1 MLLFRMIVTLVGVED
16 VPEIAMDVNR
26 EITSTAYAYFLNELG
41 LNDEQKK
48 LVKALIRH
56 LYIDGWTDG
65 NAHGNFLIPKEFA
78 EMIDKDLENSW
89 ASLIIE
95 EME

>member
-1 MLLFRMIVTLVGVED
+1 MSKED
-16 VPEIAMDVNR
+16 
-26 EITSTAYAYFLNELG
+26 ITSTAYAYFLNQLG

-65 NAHGNFLIPKEFA
+65 NAHGNFPTQDSFD
-78 EMIDKDLENSW
+78 EMIDKDLESSW

>member
-1 MLLFRMIVTLVGVED
+1 MTED
-16 VPEIAMDVNR
+16 VNG
-26 EITSTAYAYFLNELG
+26 EITSTAYAYFLDELR
-41 LNDEQKK
+41 LNDQQKE

-65 NAHGNFLIPKEFA
+65 NAQHFLIKDSFDEV
-78 EMIDKDLENSW
+78 IYKDLENSW

>member
-1 MLLFRMIVTLVGVED
+1 
-16 VPEIAMDVNR
+16 MDVNR

-41 LNDEQKK
+41 LNDVQKK

-56 LYIDGWTDG
+56 LYIDGWSDG
-65 NAHGNFLIPKEFA
+65 NAHGNLIPKEFA

-89 ASLIIE
+89 ANLILDE
-95 EME
+95 LTEQAQELDMGYENNV

>member
-1 MLLFRMIVTLVGVED
+1 MSK
-16 VPEIAMDVNR
+16 DVNR

-41 LNDEQKK
+41 LNDQQKE

-65 NAHGNFLIPKEFA
+65 NAHGNFLIPKEF
-78 EMIDKDLENSW
+78 KSW
-89 ASLIIE
+89 HSKYYLKE
-95 EME
+95 P

>member
-1 MLLFRMIVTLVGVED
+1 MSED
-16 VPEIAMDVNR
+16 
-26 EITSTAYAYFLNELG
+26 ITSTAYAHFLNELG
-41 LNDEQKK
+41 LNDQQKE

-65 NAHGNFLIPKEFA
+65 NAHGNFLIPKKFA
-78 EMIDKDLENSW
+78 EMICKDLENSW

>member
-1 MLLFRMIVTLVGVED
+1 MTED
-16 VPEIAMDVNR
+16 VNG

-41 LNDEQKK
+41 LNGEQKG

-65 NAHGNFLIPKEFA
+65 NAHGHPAPKEFA

-89 ASLIIE
+89 ASLIVE

>member
-1 MLLFRMIVTLVGVED
+1 
-16 VPEIAMDVNR
+16 MDVNR
-26 EITSTAYAYFLNELG
+26 EITSTDYAHFLNELG
-41 LNDEQKK
+41 LNDQQKE
-48 LVKALIRH
+48 LVKALIGY

-65 NAHGNFLIPKEFA
+65 NAHDNFLIPKEFA
-78 EMIDKDLENSW
+78 EMIGKDLENSW

>member
-1 MLLFRMIVTLVGVED
+1 MSK
-16 VPEIAMDVNR
+16 DVNR

-78 EMIDKDLENSW
+78 EMIDKDLGNSW

>member
-1 MLLFRMIVTLVGVED
+1 
-16 VPEIAMDVNR
+16 MDVNR
-26 EITSTAYAYFLNELG
+26 EITSTDYAHFLNELG
-41 LNDEQKK
+41 LNDQQKE
-48 LVKALIRH
+48 LVKALIGY

-65 NAHGNFLIPKEFA
+65 NAHDNFLAPKEFA
-78 EMIDKDLENSW
+78 EMIGKDLENSW

>member
-1 MLLFRMIVTLVGVED
+1 MSNKV
-16 VPEIAMDVNR
+16 AMM
-26 EITSTAYAYFLNELG
+26 AYAYFLNELG

-65 NAHGNFLIPKEFA
+65 NAHGYFLIPEELA

-89 ASLIIE
+89 ANLIIE

>member
-1 MLLFRMIVTLVGVED
+1 MTE
-16 VPEIAMDVNR
+16 DVNR

-41 LNDEQKK
+41 LNDQQKE
-48 LVKALIRH
+48 LVKALIGYV
-56 LYIDGWTDG
+56 YIDGWTDG
-65 NAHGNFLIPKEFA
+65 NAHGSFLIPKELA

-89 ASLIIE
+89 ANLIIE

>member
-1 MLLFRMIVTLVGVED
+1 MAE
-16 VPEIAMDVNR
+16 DVNR

-41 LNDEQKK
+41 LNGTQKE
-48 LVKALIRH
+48 LVKALIGYV
-56 LYIDGWTDG
+56 YIDGWTDG
-65 NAHGNFLIPKEFA
+65 NAHESFLIPKEFA
-78 EMIDKDLENSW
+78 KMIGKDLENSW

>member
-1 MLLFRMIVTLVGVED
+1 MAE
-16 VPEIAMDVNR
+16 DVNR

-41 LNDEQKK
+41 LNDQQKE

-65 NAHGNFLIPKEFA
+65 NAHSYFLIPEELA
-78 EMIDKDLENSW
+78 EMVDKDLEDSW

>member
-1 MLLFRMIVTLVGVED
+1 MG
-16 VPEIAMDVNR
+16 VNR

-65 NAHGNFLIPKEFA
+65 NAHDNFLIPKEFINTPSA
-78 EMIDKDLENSW
+78 HSEMIDKDLENSW

>member
-1 MLLFRMIVTLVGVED
+1 MAED
-16 VPEIAMDVNR
+16 V
-26 EITSTAYAYFLNELG
+26 TSTAYAYFLNELG

-65 NAHGNFLIPKEFA
+65 NAQSFLIQDSFDEVIYKE
-78 EMIDKDLENSW
+78 MLG
-89 ASLIIE
+89 
-95 EME
+95 

>member
-1 MLLFRMIVTLVGVED
+1 
-16 VPEIAMDVNR
+16 MDVNR

-56 LYIDGWTDG
+56 LYIDGWADG
-65 NAHGNFLIPKEFA
+65 NSHGNFLIPKEFT

-89 ASLIIE
+89 TNLIIE

>member
-1 MLLFRMIVTLVGVED
+1 MTED
-16 VPEIAMDVNR
+16 VNG

-41 LNDEQKK
+41 LNDQQKE

-65 NAHGNFLIPKEFA
+65 NAHGCFLIPKEFA
-78 EMIDKDLENSW
+78 EMIGKDLESSW

>member
-1 MLLFRMIVTLVGVED
+1 MTED
-16 VPEIAMDVNR
+16 VNG
-26 EITSTAYAYFLNELG
+26 EITSTAYAYFLDELR
-41 LNDEQKK
+41 LNDQQKE

-65 NAHGNFLIPKEFA
+65 NAHGNVWQSQDSFDG
-78 EMIDKDLENSW
+78 MIDKDLESSW

>member
-1 MLLFRMIVTLVGVED
+1 MAE
-16 VPEIAMDVNR
+16 DVNR
-26 EITSTAYAYFLNELG
+26 EITSTAFAYFLNELG
-41 LNDEQKK
+41 LNGTQKE
-48 LVKALIRH
+48 LVKALIGY

-65 NAHGNFLIPKEFA
+65 NAHSNILNPKEFG
-78 EMIDKDLENSW
+78 EIIIKDLKNSW